1 MRNLVWT
8 FWLAL
13 VLAVFVTLISSIF
26 LTRQWSSFQ
35 LFSQL
40 ENNTKNYLQ
49 ILSVEI
55 QNSIDKKSELE
66 KILLRSPINEYGE
79 IYLVNSSGLDVLN
92 RNMPEEIMNNLRGQ
106 PIKVQTL
113 FSRVIKLDSGE
124 LYSLII
130 RPYSPRPLWN
140 LFKKFGL
147 FWIVLAALVV
157 SGLISWWLAIKF
169 ARPIKHIA
177 EASSVRRGGHILP
190 AIDSK
195 VLNRRDEIGKL
206 ARQLRESGMKIQDLI
221 KNQKDLL
228 RDVSHEVRSPLAR
241 LQVAAETLELD
252 SKDKK
257 ALNQI
262 KDEVTIIDQLVQD
275 LLHLSHFDRPSVS
288 HKIERFPLSD
298 LVNECIKR
306 TVIVAKKKNLSL
318 KINPESQKDI
328 HITAIKL
335 LIERALDN
343 VINNAIRYSPQN
355 GQITISFEKNSK
367 YCLLKIHD
375 EGEGVND
382 KDLEKIFEPF
392 FRLDSSRNRQTGGF
406 GLGLSLVKRILDLH
420 KGSVAAFNHLD
431 GFMIEMKIPLNEDM
445 S

>member
-318 KINPESQKDI
+318 KINPESQKDT
-328 HITAIKL
+328 HINAIKL

-355 GQITISFEKNSK
+355 GQITISFKKNSK

-431 GFMIEMKIPLNEDM
+431 GFMIEMKIPLHEDM

>member
-431 GFMIEMKIPLNEDM
+431 GFMIEMKIPLDEDM

>member
-190 AIDSK
+190 DIDSK

-431 GFMIEMKIPLNEDM
+431 GFMIEMKIPLHEDM

>member
-26 LTRQWSSFQ
+26 LARQWSSFQ
-35 LFSQL
+35 FFSQL

-113 FSRVIKLDSGE
+113 FSTVIKLDSGE

-147 FWIVLAALVV
+147 FWIVFAALVV

-328 HITAIKL
+328 HINAIKL

-431 GFMIEMKIPLNEDM
+431 GFMIEMKIPLHEDM

>member
-355 GQITISFEKNSK
+355 GQITISFKKNSK

-431 GFMIEMKIPLNEDM
+431 GFMIEMKIPLHEDM